1 MRSAPR
7 FLIAGTV
14 LAAAALSGAG
24 LVAGAADPSPGSD
37 LPELPSVTEQV
48 AGLYDGDGCLRTGP
62 SADDVDCSIRAD
74 EVDDAL
80 SHGGVREPR
89 LLQGFSGSH
98 WLGQVDGRGPRVLLD
113 SVALSAEGSFTASG
127 LARNEGTE
135 VLATLSVTVRL
146 VDGAGAELDE
156 VTVVSPVRDIRPGE
170 PVPFALTSPV
180 TASAVDHVEWSATG
194 GATGDEATRALSW
207 TPFWERPVDGEP
219 VALYLYRD
227 GAGPRPHLLFGSVAA
242 VGGTGVDRPEVVVGQ
257 VSADGRLASV
267 VSASVR
273 GPDGSPLARL
283 DAGATGDALVVDPG
297 DPPAGGETMVW
308 VQGS

>member
-1 MRSAPR
+1 MRPAPR

-24 LVAGAADPSPGSD
+24 LVAGASDSSPTPG

-48 AGLYDGDGCLRTGP
+48 AGLYDDDGCLHTGP
-62 SADDVDCSIRAD
+62 RAD
-74 EVDDAL
+74 EVDCSVRADEVDEAL
-80 SHGGVREPR
+80 SHGGAREPR

-98 WLGQVDGRGPRVLLD
+98 WLGQFGGRGPRVLPD

-135 VLATLSVTVRL
+135 VLATLSVTARL

-170 PVPFALTSPV
+170 PVPFVLTSPMA
-180 TASAVDHVEWSATG
+180 ASTVDHVEWSATG
-194 GATGDEATRALSW
+194 GATGDAATRALSW

-227 GAGPRPHLLFGSVAA
+227 GAGRRPHLLFGSVAA

-257 VSADGRLASV
+257 VSADGRLVSI

-283 DAGATGDALVVDPG
+283 DAGGTGDALVVGPG

>member
-1 MRSAPR
+1 MRPAPR

-24 LVAGAADPSPGSD
+24 LVAGASDPSPSPG
-37 LPELPSVTEQV
+37 LPELPSVTEQI
-48 AGLYDGDGCLRTGP
+48 AGLYDDDGCLHTGP
-62 SADDVDCSIRAD
+62 RAD
-74 EVDDAL
+74 EVDCSVLADEVDEAL
-80 SHGGVREPR
+80 SHGGAREPR

-98 WLGQVDGRGPRVLLD
+98 WLGQVDGRGPRVLPD
-113 SVALSAEGSFTASG
+113 SVALSPEGSFAASG

-135 VLATLSVTVRL
+135 VLATLSVTARL

-156 VTVVSPVRDIRPGE
+156 VTVVSPVRHIRPGE

-180 TASAVDHVEWSATG
+180 AVSTVDHVEWSATG
-194 GATGDEATRALSW
+194 GAPGDAATRALSW

-227 GAGPRPHLLFGSVAA
+227 GAGRRPHLLFGSVAA
-242 VGGTGVDRPEVVVGQ
+242 VSGTGVDRPEVVVGQ
-257 VSADGRLASV
+257 VSADGRLVSV

-283 DAGATGDALVVDPG
+283 DAGATGDALVVGPG